1 MVFIKILVFGDC
13 HWSTYSSI
21 LRKRGSLFSYRLE
34 NLIKSINWV
43 EEQAISR
50 DVKLIVGL
58 GDFFDKDTLNSEEIT
73 ALTKINWSNIR
84 HCFLIGN
91 HEMGRNDL
99 FYSSTKI
106 FNEKDFLII
115 DKCIT
120 KFFFETLTN
129 IIFIPYTL
137 NPTKDVLEKIYKN
150 CNKENKTI
158 IFSHNDIAGIQ
169 LGQFISKSGF
179 EIADIKNCCD
189 LFINGHLHNSTKIT
203 DKIINLGNLTGQNF
217 SEDASKYSHNIMILD
232 TETLK
237 YELIEN
243 PFAINFYKL
252 DAVNLTPNLYALKNN
267 SVITLKCYEKDVQY
281 WKDEI
286 ASNSNI
292 IESRIIIE
300 KNKEDKED
308 INNDL
313 TSSDHI
319 EEFKK
324 YVVANI
330 GSTDLIL
337 EELLEVCK

>member
-21 LRKRGSLFSYRLE
+21 LRKRGLNYSTRLH
-34 NLIKSINWV
+34 NLIDSINWV
-43 EEQAISR
+43 EEQARENHVDI
-50 DVKLIVGL
+50 VVGL
-58 GDFFDKDTLNSEEIT
+58 GDFFDKESLNSEEIT
-73 ALTKINWSNIR
+73 ALKEIMWSNKF
-84 HCFLIGN
+84 HYFLIGN

-99 FYSSTKI
+99 FYSSTQI
-106 FNEKDFLII
+106 FDKYNFKII
-115 DKCIT
+115 DESII
-120 KFFFETLTN
+120 KFFAQTISN
-129 IIFIPYTL
+129 IVFIPYTL
-137 NPTKDVLEKIYKN
+137 NPNKDILDKILEN
-150 CNKENKTI
+150 CNKENKII

-179 EIADIKNCCD
+179 EIADIENCCD
-189 LFINGHLHNSTKIT
+189 LFINGHLHNGTKVT

-243 PFAINFYKL
+243 PFAVNFYKL

-281 WKDEI
+281 WKDAI